1 MIKKKISRRFKIKD
15 LINRNFFKTFIVAE
29 IGINH
34 DGDFRKCKKLIDVS
48 SKAGADAVKLQ
59 TINPKES
66 YHENTKSFKAFKN
79 KDFSLK
85 ELMLLKKFAEKR
97 KIILFSTPGDIPSL
111 EKISKAGFKL
121 VKISSGLC
129 TNLPL
134 IEATAK
140 KKIPMI
146 ISTGMTY
153 LDEIKNAIQSAKKY
167 NNFCV
172 GLLKCTSLY
181 PANDTQINLNSIRAL
196 EKKFNIPVGFSDHTL
211 DDLAACASI
220 AKGGKIIEKHI
231 TLNKKLDGADHK
243 ISLNPLEFKKMVEK
257 IRRVEK
263 LLGSEKISPTKEEI
277 NKKNTTQ
284 RYIFSKIKITKG
296 KKINLNNVVFKRS
309 NLKKNNTLKAQM
321 FNKYKKIKV
330 KKNIQKNTII
340 KSSFF

>member
-1 MIKKKISRRFKIKD
+1 MIKKKIIRRFKIKD

-34 DGDFRKCKKLIDVS
+34 DGDFKKCKKLIDVS

-167 NNFCV
+167 NNVCV

-196 EKKFNIPVGFSDHTL
+196 EKKFNIPVGFSDHTI
-211 DDLAACASI
+211 DNSAAPVAVGLGASI
-220 AKGGKIIEKHI
+220 FEKHF
-231 TLNKKLDGADHK
+231 TLDKSSEGPDHFYA
-243 ISLNPLEFKKMVEK
+243 LEPNELKDYVNTIKNSFLPRFSV
-257 IRRVEK
+257 
-263 LLGSEKISPTKEEI
+263 EI
-277 NKKNTTQ
+277 N
-284 RYIFSKIKITKG
+284 FS
-296 KKINLNNVVFKRS
+296 
-309 NLKKNNTLKAQM
+309 
-321 FNKYKKIKV
+321 
-330 KKNIQKNTII
+330 
-340 KSSFF
+340 